1 MSDINEQQAPQPVAL
16 VTGGSRGVG
25 AAIVRALH
33 GQGWRVAFTYL
44 GNEARARELVDELGE
59 TRLLAMRADA
69 RDPASAGTMLGR
81 TLARF
86 GQLDALVNNAGVTRD
101 GSILMMNEDDWREV
115 LSANL
120 DGAFHTCKAVIPT
133 FLKQRAGAIVNV
145 SSVAGVVGVPGQ
157 ANYCASKAGLIGM
170 SRALALEC
178 AGRNVRVNVV
188 APGFIRTDMTDALNE
203 RQQADAMA
211 RIPLKRF
218 GEAAE
223 VASLVAF
230 LLSPGASYVTGQV
243 FVVDGGLTT

>member
-1 MSDINEQQAPQPVAL
+1 MNHIHDNAAAEPVAL

-25 AAIVRALH
+25 AAIVRLLH
-33 GQGWRVAFTYL
+33 AQGWRVAFTYL
-44 GNEARARELVDELGE
+44 GSEDRARALVDELGE
-59 TRLLAMRADA
+59 TRLQAIRADA
-69 RDPASAGTMLGR
+69 RDPAAAGAMLSR
-81 TLARF
+81 AVDRF
-86 GQLDALVNNAGVTRD
+86 GRLDALVNNAGVTRD
-101 GSILMMNEDDWREV
+101 GSILMMNEDDWRAV

-120 DGAFHTCKAVIPT
+120 DGAFYACKAAIPL
-133 FLKQRAGAIVNV
+133 FLRQRAGAIVNV

-178 AGRNVRVNVV
+178 AGRGVRVNVV

-203 RQQADAMA
+203 RQQADALA

-218 GEAAE
+218 GETDE
-223 VASLVAF
+223 VAALVGF